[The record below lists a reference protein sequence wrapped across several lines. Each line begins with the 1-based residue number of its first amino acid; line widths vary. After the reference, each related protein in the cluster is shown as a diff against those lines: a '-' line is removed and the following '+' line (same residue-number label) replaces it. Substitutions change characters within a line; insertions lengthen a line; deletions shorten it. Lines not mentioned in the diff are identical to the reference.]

1 MPVSSQNEGLKGFSD
16 AGFFLI
22 SGD

>member
-1 MPVSSQNEGLKGFSD
+1 MPVNSQNEGLKGFSD